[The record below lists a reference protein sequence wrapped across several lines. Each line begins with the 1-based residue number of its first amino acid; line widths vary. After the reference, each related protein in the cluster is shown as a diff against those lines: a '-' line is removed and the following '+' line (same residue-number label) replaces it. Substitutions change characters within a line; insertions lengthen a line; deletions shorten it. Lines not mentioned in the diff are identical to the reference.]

1 MNILIAL
8 LADCVKWH
16 FTNSI
21 SIVLYCI
28 GIPFCHAIPCC
39 HWHWFV
45 GETVS
50 MESMW
55 SLALIMKSIVIATVD
70 RESGSSMEALLH
82 QPQFVDGISYLAQLG
97 TGLSPKWTVEDLE
110 VFAINCCWNN
120 DILSDY
126 LESLHFF
133 ASSSLCQYEIVWLL
147 KVVSHTHT
155 HTHAHTHMHTHI
167 YLRLPCWLIHL
178 FTRSFLRWFIHAFI
192 DSFIYWLIDL
202 LLPCSCCL
210 CCCMRGSRLGSRLTQ
225 LMQLLLSR
233 WKMTST
239 RKRRTTKN
247 CLLALMMRMSVKL
260 SGYVTGSWSTC
271 WHANSPTWKVNSLTR

>member
-8 LADCVKWH
+8 LANCVKWH

-155 HTHAHTHMHTHI
+155 HTCTHAYAHTHLSTIALLINTFIHSFI
-167 YLRLPCWLIHL
+167 PSLIHS
-178 FTRSFLRWFIHAFI
+178 RIHWFIHLLTHWFI
-192 DSFIYWLIDL
+192 VALQLLSL
-202 LLPCSCCL
+202 LLYARFATGKQVDTIDAVAAKPLEDDVDSEE
-210 CCCMRGSRLGSRLTQ
+210 
-225 LMQLLLSR
+225 
-233 WKMTST
+233 KDDEE
-239 RKRRTTKN
+239 
-247 CLLALMMRMSVKL
+247 LLAGIDDENVREAFRVCHGFMIYLL
-260 SGYVTGSWSTC
+260 TC
-271 WHANSPTWKVNSLTR
+271 QLANMKS